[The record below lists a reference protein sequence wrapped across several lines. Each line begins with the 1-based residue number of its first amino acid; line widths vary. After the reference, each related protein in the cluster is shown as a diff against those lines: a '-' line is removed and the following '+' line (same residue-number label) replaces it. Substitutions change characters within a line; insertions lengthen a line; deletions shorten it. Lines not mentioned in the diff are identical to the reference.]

1 MRLTDFFLSFPERA
15 SGENIVQTA
24 NRISGTYA
32 GQPTLRVWTSK
43 HEWSQVAR
51 KQDEIDAIYL
61 LLSQNPTQAPTHRLD
76 RVRRQVCYVPSQE
89 AAVLALSGIA
99 RRGDSKVSSALI
111 HHLKTESLWSVRR
124 PIVIALA
131 KLEEHN

>member
-1 MRLTDFFLSFPERA
+1 MLHGSSEGASVSHASDDFFLSFPERA

-43 HEWSQVAR
+43 HEWSQVER

-61 LLSQNPTQAPTHRLD
+61 LLSQNPTQAPRTVLTEFGAKSAMYP
-76 RVRRQVCYVPSQE
+76 VRRQRCW
-89 AAVLALSGIA
+89 
-99 RRGDSKVSSALI
+99 
-111 HHLKTESLWSVRR
+111 H
-124 PIVIALA
+124 
-131 KLEEHN
+131 